1 VREHHFNFADYLG
14 MIGASLAHEITAIDP
29 GPASGIRRVGGGS
42 TSQPCDDR
50 RLRPFTLVRHL
61 PGATFPF

>member
-14 MIGASLAHEITAIDP
+14 MTGASNAREITAIDP
-29 GPASGIRRVGGGS
+29 GPARGFRRVGGGPS
-42 TSQPCDDR
+42 SQPGDDR

-61 PGATFPF
+61 PGAAIF